1 MTGVPLVDRPQPA
14 PENDGP
20 LRRMLRIDAW
30 STGAFGV
37 VVLAGS
43 GPLSA
48 PLGLPTSWSVP
59 FGVAMLGGAAAL
71 GLIAGYPRI
80 REGHAAAVVAG
91 NLLSGAALLV
101 LAGTDVIPL
110 TGLGVAFMA
119 AGAVVVTTYA
129 VLEFLGLRRLRRS
142 TAARTG
148 QV

>member
-1 MTGVPLVDRPQPA
+1 MTSVPLVDRPRSA
-14 PENDGP
+14 PDGDGP

-43 GPLSA
+43 GLLSA

-71 GLIAGYPRI
+71 GLIAGYPTIKER
-80 REGHAAAVVAG
+80 HAAAVVAG

-101 LAGTDVIPL
+101 LAGTDLIPL
-110 TGLGVAFMA
+110 TGPGVAFMV
-119 AGAVVVTTYA
+119 AGALVVTTYA

-142 TAARTG
+142 SAARTG
-148 QV
+148 QA